1 MGWFGIGSAV
11 VGMVDKALDKILPDA
26 AEREKAKLL
35 LRQLEQEGK
44 LQELEL
50 QMSAIMAEAKSSD
63 PWTSRARPTFLYCIY
78 VLILMAIPMGF
89 LGAWNPELAF
99 NIADSFNNWLLAIP
113 ADLMALFGVGYLG
126 YTGSRTYE
134 KMKGVAK
141 S

>member
-1 MGWFGIGSAV
+1 MGWFGIGESV
-11 VGMVDKALDKILPDA
+11 VGMIDGVLDKVLPDA
-26 AEREKAKLL
+26 AEREAAKFKMRELYQQGNL
-35 LRQLEQEGK
+35 K
-44 LQELEL
+44 ELEL
-50 QMSAIMAEAKSSD
+50 QMSAIMAEAKSTD

-78 VLILMAIPMGF
+78 ALILMAVPMGF

-134 KMKGVAK
+134 KMKGVVK
-141 S
+141 

>member
-1 MGWFGIGSAV
+1 MGWFGIGESV
-11 VGMVDKALDKILPDA
+11 VGMIDGVLDKVLPDA
-26 AEREKAKLL
+26 AEREAAKFKMRELYQQGNL
-35 LRQLEQEGK
+35 K
-44 LQELEL
+44 ELEL
-50 QMSAIMAEAKSSD
+50 QMSAIMAEAKSTD

-78 VLILMAIPMGF
+78 ALILMAVPMGF

-141 S
+141 